1 MVRKRVFRSV
11 GCLALGVLLFS
22 AIPAS
27 AQTAAAGQKQTAPPS
42 AKKKTATRS
51 KSSAPASPQLEPRA
65 VEILEAASHRLAAAH
80 TMSFVAME
88 TFESLSRQGAPLVF
102 AHRSEVTLQRP
113 DKLRV
118 ILSGDGPASEFYY
131 DGKTMMALAP
141 AENTVAVT
149 SAPPTIDAALKTIYD
164 SAAIYFPF
172 TDLIVSDP
180 YGDLGP
186 GLKHAYYVGQ
196 STVIGGTTTDIVAYL
211 GDGVFVQMWVGAE
224 DKLPRMMHAVFLN
237 DPEELRHN
245 LMLSDWKID
254 APVPAGTFTSSKAAT
269 ARRMEFAHPHPVGTT
284 GVKPTKS
291 RSPAKTKPSNP
302 APPSESHGR

>member
-1 MVRKRVFRSV
+1 MVRQLMFRSV
-11 GCLALGVLLFS
+11 GCLALGVLLGS
-22 AIPAS
+22 TIPAAS
-27 AQTAAAGQKQTAPPS
+27 ARTAPAAGQKQTATLS
-42 AKKKTATRS
+42 AKKTG
-51 KSSAPASPQLEPRA
+51 ASLTLEPRA
-65 VEILEAASHRLAAAH
+65 VEILQATSNRLASAH
-80 TMSFVAME
+80 TMSFVAVE

-180 YGDLGP
+180 YGDLSP

-196 STVIGGTTTDIVAYL
+196 STVIGGTTTDIVAYV
-211 GDGVFVQMWVGAE
+211 GDGVFVQMWVGVE
-224 DKLPRMMHAVFLN
+224 DKLPRMIHALFLN

-245 LMLSDWKID
+245 LVLSDWKID
-254 APVPAGTFTSSKAAT
+254 EPVPAGTFTSSQAAS

-284 GVKPTKS
+284 GVRPTK
-291 RSPAKTKPSNP
+291 RLPPAKTKPSNP

>member
-1 MVRKRVFRSV
+1 MVRQLMFRSV
-11 GCLALGVLLFS
+11 GCLALGVLLGS
-22 AIPAS
+22 TIPAAS
-27 AQTAAAGQKQTAPPS
+27 AQTAPAAGQKQTATLS
-42 AKKKTATRS
+42 AKKKG
-51 KSSAPASPQLEPRA
+51 ASLPLEPRA
-65 VEILEAASHRLAAAH
+65 LEILQAASNRLASAH
-80 TMSFVAME
+80 TMAFVAVE

-113 DKLRV
+113 DELRV

-180 YGDLGP
+180 YADLSP

-196 STVIGGTTTDIVAYL
+196 STVIGGTTTDIVAYV

-245 LMLSDWKID
+245 LVLSDWKID
-254 APVPAGTFTSSKAAT
+254 EPVPADTFTSSKAAG

-284 GVKPTKS
+284 GVGPTKA
-291 RSPAKTKPSNP
+291 RPPAKTKPSNL
-302 APPSESHGR
+302 APPSDSRGR